1 MHTDPISDMLTR
13 IRNAQLVKK
22 SEVVLPYS
30 KLKLAVLKVMERED
44 WIKDVATI
52 KPDIKIKKVKDGG
65 IKFEQLKL
73 GLIYDAD
80 GDGKIKSIQRVS
92 KPGKRVYASKDNL
105 PKVLNGWG
113 MAIISTSQGLMTDNE
128 ARKKGLGGEVVCEIY

>member
-22 SEVVLPYS
+22 AEVVLPYS
-30 KLKLAVLKVMERED
+30 KLKLAVLKVLEREN
-44 WIKDVATI
+44 WVKEVSII
-52 KPDIKIKKVKDGG
+52 KPDLKIKKSKESG

-80 GDGKIKSIQRVS
+80 GEGKIKSIQRVS
-92 KPGKRVYASKDNL
+92 KPGKRVYAAKDKL

>member
-30 KLKLAVLKVMERED
+30 KLKLAVLKVLECEG
-44 WIKDVATI
+44 WVKDVATI
-52 KPDIKIKKVKDGG
+52 KPDLKTKKTKEAI

-73 GLIYDAD
+73 VLVYDAD
-80 GDGKIKSIQRVS
+80 GEGKIKSIQRVS
-92 KPGKRVYASKDNL
+92 KPGKRVYASKDKL

-113 MAIISTSQGLMTDNE
+113 MAIISTSQGLMTDSE

>member
-30 KLKLAVLKVMERED
+30 KLKLAVLKVLEREG
-44 WIKDVATI
+44 WVKDVATI
-52 KPDIKIKKVKDGG
+52 KPDLKTKKTKEAI

-73 GLIYDAD
+73 ALVYDAD
-80 GDGKIKSIQRVS
+80 GEGKIKSIQRVS